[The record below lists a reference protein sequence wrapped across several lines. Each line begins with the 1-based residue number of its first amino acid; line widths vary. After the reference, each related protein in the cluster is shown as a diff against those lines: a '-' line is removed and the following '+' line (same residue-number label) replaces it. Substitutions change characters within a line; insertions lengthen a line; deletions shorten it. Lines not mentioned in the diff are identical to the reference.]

1 MNNNSKN
8 NDLNILLSK
17 LNPLMIKDPL
27 FMLFCPQKQKRAD
40 FINKY
45 FIYYLEKWQK
55 GGELLYSS
63 SKCTAV
69 SLINPDNY
77 TYKFSGAHSLALK
90 YNKNSFHIL
99 MHREIV
105 EGIVSVVVPER
116 MEKRIM
122 NIYGSPDENLN
133 EIMELTEECMKQAK
147 ENHFVLVYETLSK
160 KLVPEFEKLG
170 FEIGY
175 ARQFMNTQ
183 FFQTVMTYNV
193 DSSN

>member
-1 MNNNSKN
+1 MNNNSKK
-8 NDLNILLSK
+8 NDIELLASRLNHI
-17 LNPLMIKDPL
+17 MIKDPL

-40 FINKY
+40 FIDKY
-45 FIYYLEKWQK
+45 FSYYLAKWQK
-55 GGELLYSS
+55 NGELLYSN

-69 SLINPDNY
+69 TLIDPVHY
-77 TYKFSGAHSLALK
+77 KYKFSGAHSLALK

-105 EGIVSVVVPER
+105 EGIVSIVVPER
-116 MEKRIM
+116 MEKRVM
-122 NIYGSPDENLN
+122 NIYGSPDGNLD
-133 EIMELTEECMKQAK
+133 EILELTKECMKQAE

-193 DSSN
+193 DNK